1 MVDIILAV
9 SERDPC
15 GDYAIKELELEKL
28 RNRFENL
35 LSEREKVYLTF
46 RFGIVD
52 EIERNLTETA
62 RYFHIRNSKAR
73 KIEMEALKK
82 LREGMLDSLII

>member
-1 MVDIILAV
+1 MD
-9 SERDPC
+9 
-15 GDYAIKELELEKL
+15 
-28 RNRFENL
+28 
-35 LSEREKVYLTF
+35 LTF

-62 RYFHIRNSKAR
+62 RYFHIRSSKAR
-73 KIEMEALKK
+73 KIEMAALKK